1 MYYLKHPIH
10 RHSNEIGYKM
20 GTEYKGYQSLHDD
33 FKRYQ
38 QQTPK
43 GISLQNKRNS
53 TIVLKFKINGK
64 PKSRG
69 CNCSFTLDGMA
80 LALIKAKKLADALK
94 TFTNESEFWEWYDKI
109 ILDKNTIEDDRITFT
124 EAIAKVENDFWSRPS
139 RTGRKRDKK
148 HPSDDSSWKRTYA
161 DFYKHLPDNIVV
173 NLKDIQSV
181 IDRWEKGTKNY
192 GMAISAMKKLVRLAR
207 KKDILDELNELDT
220 TQTKKGKRQSINLDE
235 FLEWRDKTLG
245 IIEELHPNVHLDTRK
260 RWLWVFSMQI
270 VYGLRIHEVFAIKN
284 LDKPFNAEDNVI
296 IPALSDENN
305 VGNIIVIG
313 NETNLGTSTKTGF
326 RLARPLIPPSY
337 PNLMEKLD
345 IKKPMLPTNKPRKD
359 SSATRLQTFY
369 CTTAAT
375 QLKRWNA
382 PFTQT
387 HADRHLANLHGMQ
400 AGIPIEVRSQSLG
413 HTPEMNERTYK
424 KRQRTKETLNV
435 LLQSNQ
441 DAIDFVAALN
451 IAKKL
456 VKTYPS
462 SYQPIAELLAQI
474 YGKNEDDVMN
484 LL

>member
-1 MYYLKHPIH
+1 
-10 RHSNEIGYKM
+10 
-20 GTEYKGYQSLHDD
+20 
-33 FKRYQ
+33 
-38 QQTPK
+38 
-43 GISLQNKRNS
+43 
-53 TIVLKFKINGK
+53 
-64 PKSRG
+64 
-69 CNCSFTLDGMA
+69 MA
-80 LALIKAKKLADALK
+80 LALMKAKKLANALK
-94 TFTNESEFWEWYDKI
+94 EFTSESEFWEWYDRV
-109 ILDKNTIEDDRITFT
+109 ILEQNTIEDDSITFA

-161 DFYKHLPDNIVV
+161 DFYKHLPDNQTV

-192 GMAISAMKKLVRLAR
+192 AMAVSAMKKLARLAR
-207 KKDILDELNELDT
+207 KKDILGELNELDT
-220 TQTKKGKRQSINLDE
+220 IQVKKGTRQTVELEE
-235 FLEWRDKTLG
+235 FLDWRNRTLG
-245 IIEELHPNVHLDTRK
+245 ITEELHPNVNLDTRK

-284 LDKPFNAEDNVI
+284 LDKPFKTKDDVI
-296 IPALSDENN
+296 ISALNDEGN
-305 VGNIIVIG
+305 VNNIIVVG
-313 NETNLGTSTKTGF
+313 NETELGTSTKTGF

-337 PNLMEKLD
+337 PDLMEQLD
-345 IKKPMLPTNKPRKD
+345 IKIPMLPTNKPRTD
-359 SSATRLQTFY
+359 SKLDTIRKFY
-369 CTTAAT
+369 CNTAIR
-375 QLKRWNA
+375 QLRRWNA

-424 KRQRTKETLNV
+424 KRQHTKETLNV

-456 VKTYPS
+456 VKKYPS